1 MPIIART
8 LLVLSCCAVS
18 AAYALAAP
26 ATLEAPAAVAAESSA
41 AEEIAISVSQGKV
54 RVVNAEGATLEVYD
68 ITGVKVMS
76 VRLDSNDKT
85 VPLNL
90 NRGIYILKVGKVARR
105 VNLL

>member
-1 MPIIART
+1 MSIIART

-18 AAYALAAP
+18 ATIALAAP
-26 ATLEAPAAVAAESSA
+26 VVPDAPAAVAADASA
-41 AEEIAISVSQGKV
+41 SEEIAISVSQGKV

-76 VRLDSNDKT
+76 VRLDSDDKT

-90 NRGIYILKVGKVARR
+90 NRGIYILKVGKLARR